1 MEDGTRR
8 IVDLLVSFT
17 KADPAI
23 YVEKWEGQLAIEIKD
38 THPVD
43 SKKISQMKQKG
54 LACLEFTVSK
64 WNVRENFNNAEDEE
78 KQTIEITEKLDG
90 KNGGY
95 IWGELL
101 VDPISRIAKLN
112 EVKKLY
118 GQVIDTNKQLRE
130 QIQLLDRN
138 INVYKN
144 KLSGFE
150 AKLRVTEQE
159 NTEIKSSFW
168 YKLFGKK

>member
-1 MEDGTRR
+1 M
-8 IVDLLVSFT
+8 IFST
-17 KADPAI
+17 KAASF
-23 YVEKWEGQLAIEIKD
+23 LSSIKTQTYD
-38 THPVD
+38 
-43 SKKISQMKQKG
+43 KKER
-54 LACLEFTVSK
+54 A
-64 WNVRENFNNAEDEE
+64 
-78 KQTIEITEKLDG
+78 
-90 KNGGY
+90 
-95 IWGELL
+95 
-101 VDPISRIAKLN
+101 IAKLN

>member
-1 MEDGTRR
+1 
-8 IVDLLVSFT
+8 
-17 KADPAI
+17 
-23 YVEKWEGQLAIEIKD
+23 
-38 THPVD
+38 
-43 SKKISQMKQKG
+43 MKQKG

-101 VDPISRIAKLN
+101 VDPISRKYFSTKLYEDEKREKERAIAELN

-118 GQVIDTNKQLRE
+118 GQVSSID
-130 QIQLLDRN
+130 
-138 INVYKN
+138 
-144 KLSGFE
+144 
-150 AKLRVTEQE
+150 
-159 NTEIKSSFW
+159 NT
-168 YKLFGKK
+168 LCCQ

>member
-1 MEDGTRR
+1 MG
-8 IVDLLVSFT
+8 
-17 KADPAI
+17 
-23 YVEKWEGQLAIEIKD
+23 
-38 THPVD
+38 
-43 SKKISQMKQKG
+43 
-54 LACLEFTVSK
+54 
-64 WNVRENFNNAEDEE
+64 
-78 KQTIEITEKLDG
+78 
-90 KNGGY
+90 
-95 IWGELL
+95 GELL
-101 VDPISRIAKLN
+101 VDPISRKYFSTKLYEDEKREKERAIAKLN

>member
-1 MEDGTRR
+1 MPYEILLQHVS
-8 IVDLLVSFT
+8 IVPCLCVF
-17 KADPAI
+17 
-23 YVEKWEGQLAIEIKD
+23 G
-38 THPVD
+38 
-43 SKKISQMKQKG
+43 ISHFG
-54 LACLEFTVSK
+54 LYYLYSST
-64 WNVRENFNNAEDEE
+64 NFNNAEDEE

-101 VDPISRIAKLN
+101 VDPISRKYFSTKLYEDEKREKERAIAELN
-112 EVKKLY
+112 QVKKLY

-144 KLSGFE
+144 KLSGYE

>member
-1 MEDGTRR
+1 MGKM
-8 IVDLLVSFT
+8 VDIFGVNYQQIQYLGSNFST
-17 KADPAI
+17 KL
-23 YVEKWEGQLAIEIKD
+23 Y
-38 THPVD
+38 
-43 SKKISQMKQKG
+43 
-54 LACLEFTVSK
+54 
-64 WNVRENFNNAEDEE
+64 EDEKRE
-78 KQTIEITEKLDG
+78 KERAIA
-90 KNGGY
+90 
-95 IWGELL
+95 EL
-101 VDPISRIAKLN
+101 N
-112 EVKKLY
+112 QVKKLY

-168 YKLFGKK
+168 YKLFGKKVNKG

>member
-1 MEDGTRR
+1 
-8 IVDLLVSFT
+8 
-17 KADPAI
+17 
-23 YVEKWEGQLAIEIKD
+23 
-38 THPVD
+38 
-43 SKKISQMKQKG
+43 MKQKG

-78 KQTIEITEKLDG
+78 KQTVEITEKLDG

-95 IWGELL
+95 IWGKLL
-101 VDPISRIAKLN
+101 VDPISRKYFATKLYEDEKREKESTIAELN
-112 EVKKLY
+112 QVKKLY
-118 GQVIDTNKQLRE
+118 GQVVDTNKQLRE

-138 INVYKN
+138 INAYKN
-144 KLSGFE
+144 KLFSFE
-150 AKLRVTEQE
+150 AKLRFTEQE

>member
-1 MEDGTRR
+1 MR
-8 IVDLLVSFT
+8 
-17 KADPAI
+17 
-23 YVEKWEGQLAIEIKD
+23 
-38 THPVD
+38 
-43 SKKISQMKQKG
+43 QKG

-78 KQTIEITEKLDG
+78 KQTVEITEKLDG
-90 KNGGY
+90 KSGGY
-95 IWGELL
+95 IWGKLL
-101 VDPISRIAKLN
+101 VDPISRKYFATKLYEDEKREKESTIAELN
-112 EVKKLY
+112 QVKK
-118 GQVIDTNKQLRE
+118 LRE

-138 INVYKN
+138 IDAYKN
-144 KLSGFE
+144 KLSSFE